1 MLAPTLFSIFFHA
14 RGCFNGGPDPTWYC
28 FSGIKLTTWEHLNVF
43 TSINI
48 SEGGST

>member
-1 MLAPTLFSIFFHA
+1 MLAPTLFSICHA